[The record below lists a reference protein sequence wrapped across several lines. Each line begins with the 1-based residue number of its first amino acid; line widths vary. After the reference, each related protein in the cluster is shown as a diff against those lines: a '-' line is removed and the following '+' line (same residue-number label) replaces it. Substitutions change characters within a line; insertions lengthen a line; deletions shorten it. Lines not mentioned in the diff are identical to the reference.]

1 MIQFRWSNNLY
12 EFLCLHFGLGSA
24 PQTFTKLLKVPISI
38 LRRLAIKIVI
48 YLDDMLILGKTID
61 EVLMAKVTVILLLQ
75 HLGLKKSGKICFD
88 TNTEDPVFRSNSRF
102 DPNGIVTYVLQR
114 N

>member
-1 MIQFRWSNNLY
+1 
-12 EFLCLHFGLGSA
+12 
-24 PQTFTKLLKVPISI
+24 
-38 LRRLAIKIVI
+38 
-48 YLDDMLILGKTID
+48 MLILGKTID
-61 EVLMAKVTVILLLQ
+61 EVLMAKDTVILLLQ

-102 DPNGIVTYVLQR
+102 DSNGIVTYVLQR